1 VEDVLFPSVT
11 FSPWCGDIRSI
22 VVIGDDAHVINN
34 GNPTRFPH
42 CACGGGCIADMNSA
56 LPTDVPDAHRLA
68 RHRAWS
74 SPQRRNLAGACLAHL
89 LHDGYTDQ
97 LYALL
102 PVWQSQFGLS
112 YAGLALVRAL
122 YYGTMGGLQVPG
134 DRLMAR
140 LSPRSALA
148 LATLIAA
155 AGFLVVALP
164 WGFPGLCA
172 GLILAGVGSSVQ
184 HPRASL
190 LVTNTY
196 GQTSRGPLGIYN
208 FAGDLGKAIFPA
220 AVALLLPVIAWR
232 SAVGIMAFIGLAVA
246 VGLLAL
252 VPRRPF
258 IAPIEVE
265 STATRRGGS
274 GFGLLLTIG
283 ALDTATRMGYLLF
296 LPFLLHTRGG
306 TDSVVGLGLALLFIG
321 GALGKAACGWLGQ
334 HLGVVWSVI
343 ATEVATALLITVT
356 LILPLA
362 PMLAVLPLLGIV
374 LNGTSSVLYG
384 TVPDLAPKG
393 DIGRAFALF
402 YTGVIGAG
410 GLAPIVYGAIADHSN
425 RTVGILAAA
434 STAAVIVPL
443 VLVLRRRSAISN
455 RAY

>member
-1 VEDVLFPSVT
+1 
-11 FSPWCGDIRSI
+11 
-22 VVIGDDAHVINN
+22 
-34 GNPTRFPH
+34 
-42 CACGGGCIADMNSA
+42 M
-56 LPTDVPDAHRLA
+56 
-68 RHRAWS
+68 
-74 SPQRRNLAGACLAHL
+74 

-102 PVWQSQFGLS
+102 PVWQSEFGLS
-112 YAGLALVRAL
+112 YAGLAVVRAL

-134 DRLMAR
+134 DRLIAR
-140 LSPRSALA
+140 LGPRAALA
-148 LATLIAA
+148 LATFVAA
-155 AGFLVVALP
+155 AGYLVMALP

-172 GLILAGVGSSVQ
+172 GLILAGIGSSVQ

-196 GQTSRGPLGIYN
+196 GKASRGPLGIYN
-208 FAGDLGKAIFPA
+208 FAGDLGKAAFPA
-220 AVALLLPVIAWR
+220 VAALLLTVVAWR
-232 SAVGIMAFIGLAVA
+232 PVVGIMAFVGLAAAVA
-246 VGLLAL
+246 LLAL
-252 VPRRPF
+252 VPRQPF
-258 IAPIEVE
+258 IAPVE
-265 STATRRGGS
+265 DKSTAKGRGGS

-306 TDSVVGLGLALLFIG
+306 TEALVGLGLALLFIG

-343 ATEVATALLITVT
+343 VTEAATALLMTAT
-356 LILPLA
+356 LMLPLA
-362 PMLAVLPLLGIV
+362 PMLAVLPLLGVV

-393 DIGRAFALF
+393 DIGRGFALF

-410 GLAPIVYGAIADHSN
+410 GLAPIAYGAIADHSN

-434 STAAVIVPL
+434 LTAAVVIPL
-443 VLVLRRRSAISN
+443 VLALRPTLEHERGASRSKN
-455 RAY
+455 YERKGN